1 MARILNTT
9 FLGLAALAALAR
21 AAPAPLFGINFSS
34 GDETDSTP
42 TAVSQDDIIA
52 DLQRP
57 AQFSRAAYCSTAS
70 VQNWT
75 CGASCDALPN
85 VRVLAAGGDNGAT
98 PDCE

>member
-1 MARILNTT
+1 MARILRS
-9 FLGLAALAALAR
+9 FLGLAALAALTR
-21 AAPAPLFGINFSS
+21 AAPTPLFGINIGS
-34 GDETDSTP
+34 GDETDGTP
-42 TAVSQDDIIA
+42 TAVSQSDITS

-57 AQFSRAAYCSTAS
+57 AQFSRAAYCSNAS

-85 VRVLAAGGDNGAT
+85 VKVLAAGGDNGAT